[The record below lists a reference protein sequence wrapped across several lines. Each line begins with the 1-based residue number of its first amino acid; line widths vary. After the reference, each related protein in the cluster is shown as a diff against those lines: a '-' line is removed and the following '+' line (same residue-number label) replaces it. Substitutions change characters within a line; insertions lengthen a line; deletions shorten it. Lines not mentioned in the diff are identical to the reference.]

1 MSHKQAEHHPDLQP
15 EPPQVQPGS
24 FVSQTPSQT
33 CESASHET
41 AVQPSQVEPKG
52 PTYLSISLAALLSS
66 SMGSKFDPYQAAM
79 SENVLAEINNMV
91 RNLRVEVIYVV
102 YLNVVTVSLQEPLQQ
117 PEQSQ
122 QPQQAGP
129 SPWPDLYEL
138 NAKPFLSPV
147 QSPSTAQVPLLGT
160 QPVGTAPPS
169 QLPLQ
174 PVGMPQPVGT
184 SLHSQLPLQL
194 VGMPQPVSTSLHSQ
208 LPLQPVGMPQ
218 PVGTSLHSQL
228 PLQPVG
234 MPQPVGTSLHSQLP
248 LQPVGMPQPV
258 STSPHSKPPLQPVG
272 MPQPVGTSLHS
283 QLPLQAAELPQS
295 SQQPLALASTLTFKD
310 PGTGPQQDYAAKAT
324 KFLTRVQQV
333 LRIEDIRTELT
344 QGNYKEKMHKLLC
357 WEEKAHIEILG
368 EK

>member
-1 MSHKQAEHHPDLQP
+1 
-15 EPPQVQPGS
+15 
-24 FVSQTPSQT
+24 
-33 CESASHET
+33 
-41 AVQPSQVEPKG
+41 
-52 PTYLSISLAALLSS
+52 
-66 SMGSKFDPYQAAM
+66 MGSKFDPYQAAM

-138 NAKPFLSPV
+138 GAKPFLSPV

-160 QPVGTAPPS
+160 QAGSTSPPS

-184 SLHSQLPLQL
+184 SLRSQ
-194 VGMPQPVSTSLHSQ
+194 
-208 LPLQPVGMPQ
+208 
-218 PVGTSLHSQL
+218 
-228 PLQPVG
+228 
-234 MPQPVGTSLHSQLP
+234 
-248 LQPVGMPQPV
+248 
-258 STSPHSKPPLQPVG
+258 PPLQPVG
-272 MPQPVGTSLHS
+272 
-283 QLPLQAAELPQS
+283 LPQS
-295 SQQPLALASTLTFKD
+295 SQHPPALVSTLTFKD

>member
-1 MSHKQAEHHPDLQP
+1 
-15 EPPQVQPGS
+15 
-24 FVSQTPSQT
+24 
-33 CESASHET
+33 
-41 AVQPSQVEPKG
+41 
-52 PTYLSISLAALLSS
+52 
-66 SMGSKFDPYQAAM
+66 MGSKFDPYRAAM
-79 SENVLAEINNMV
+79 SESVLAEINNMV
-91 RNLRVEVIYVV
+91 RNLQIEVIYVV

-129 SPWPDLYEL
+129 LPWPDLYEL
-138 NAKPFLSPV
+138 GAKPFLSPV

-160 QPVGTAPPS
+160 QPVGTSPPSQLPQPVGTSPPS

-174 PVGMPQPVGT
+174 PLGMPQPIGTSLRSQPPLQAVGLPQPVGT
-184 SLHSQLPLQL
+184 SPHSQP
-194 VGMPQPVSTSLHSQ
+194 
-208 LPLQPVGMPQ
+208 
-218 PVGTSLHSQL
+218 
-228 PLQPVG
+228 
-234 MPQPVGTSLHSQLP
+234 
-248 LQPVGMPQPV
+248 
-258 STSPHSKPPLQPVG
+258 
-272 MPQPVGTSLHS
+272 
-283 QLPLQAAELPQS
+283 PLQAAELPQS
-295 SQQPLALASTLTFKD
+295 SQQPPALASLTFKD

>member
-1 MSHKQAEHHPDLQP
+1 
-15 EPPQVQPGS
+15 
-24 FVSQTPSQT
+24 
-33 CESASHET
+33 
-41 AVQPSQVEPKG
+41 
-52 PTYLSISLAALLSS
+52 
-66 SMGSKFDPYQAAM
+66 MGSKFDPYQAAM
-79 SENVLAEINNMV
+79 SESVLAEINNMV

-160 QPVGTAPPS
+160 QAG
-169 QLPLQ
+169 
-174 PVGMPQPVGT
+174 
-184 SLHSQLPLQL
+184 
-194 VGMPQPVSTSLHSQ
+194 STSLHSQ
-208 LPLQPVGMPQ
+208 
-218 PVGTSLHSQL
+218 
-228 PLQPVG
+228 
-234 MPQPVGTSLHSQLP
+234 
-248 LQPVGMPQPV
+248 
-258 STSPHSKPPLQPVG
+258 PPLQPVG

-283 QLPLQAAELPQS
+283 QPPLQAVGMLQPVSTSPHSKPPLQAAELPQS